1 MKNCLEMY
9 KLESTTCTSTVT
21 ASAKIGRI
29 NKITN
34 AALAFPVTCEMDC
47 LGNVAEMRDIV
58 FQLDF
63 LPRIL
68 LFHLVLALVIILE
81 FGRPLYGDVFG
92 VQQQERPNY
101 EEELVDISKH
111 WDDLEEEEEE
121 EEEHIEEEELEVLEE
136 KEERIAPGTLL
147 RTTHMYVYTLTK
159 YVLGAMDKTGAKR
172 VELLLGQN
180 ELKALDDVTFAAN
193 KGRKEAMKSTKRG
206 SARCGKKER
215 KAKKKD
221 FKF

>member
-1 MKNCLEMY
+1 M
-9 KLESTTCTSTVT
+9 VT
-21 ASAKIGRI
+21 
-29 NKITN
+29 
-34 AALAFPVTCEMDC
+34 
-47 LGNVAEMRDIV
+47 
-58 FQLDF
+58 
-63 LPRIL
+63 
-68 LFHLVLALVIILE
+68 
-81 FGRPLYGDVFG
+81 YGDVFG

-147 RTTHMYVYTLTK
+147 GTTHMYM
-159 YVLGAMDKTGAKR
+159 LGAMDKPGAKR

-180 ELKALDDVTFAAN
+180 ELKALDDVTFAA
-193 KGRKEAMKSTKRG
+193 KLRKRG